1 MTTRPDR
8 QTSKRPAAWLAPLL
22 ALGLAG
28 AASAQA
34 PVRVTIDLRPTALR
48 NTTSPDKAMGA
59 GVDGA
64 QQGDLDRLFSGHNV
78 ARMRSAGL
86 KPLTYRLRTE
96 LGIEAWHWGGEGTWS
111 DPVHAQGYW
120 VGNDRQ
126 TKPILTSWGYKL
138 PRRGDTI
145 DNANNNDYS
154 RLTDGDLATF
164 WKSNPYLDLRYTS
177 ETEARPQWLVVSLGD
192 AASVD
197 GIEIAWGEPYAQRYQ
212 VQYWTGANDYDPTGR
227 WVTFPTGTVTDGRG
241 GTVRLKLGAAIK
253 PVRYVRV
260 LLQQPSGTAPAG
272 ATDVRDRLGYAVR
285 EVGVGRWDADGRFHD
300 LVRHA
305 ASHTGQTQ
313 THVSS
318 TDPWHRAVDRDVD
331 LEQTGFDRMFASG
344 LTNGLPMLTPVS
356 VLFDNPENAAAE
368 VRFLKGRGYPIR
380 QIELGEEPDGQYGD
394 PRDYGALYLQVAE
407 AIRAIDPTLELGG
420 PSLQSG
426 FTEAYML
433 PGDTPSWTRRFVT
446 YLRSRGRLDDLQFLS
461 FEHYPFD
468 DICGDISAKLRDQ
481 TRLMSRVIAQLRADA
496 APAAPPL
503 VIAEYGFSA
512 FSGRAMSELPSALL
526 MADIV
531 GQFLSEG
538 GQTAYLF
545 GYPPNVPMN
554 QHQACAGFGNMML
567 FQADPDGQAKDPM
580 PSYFTARMLTGDWMQ
595 AGARSHRLQ
604 ATTVEGGEGAVT
616 AYGLVRPDGK
626 LGLLLVNRDAA
637 APARVE
643 LSAIRPGSAAAVP
656 LGRAARVV
664 QYSPAQYAWISDGVE
679 SHPGL
684 DLPPERHV
692 LSGWRGALV
701 LPANSVT
708 VVTTSPP
715 R

>member
-1 MTTRPDR
+1 M
-8 QTSKRPAAWLAPLL
+8 SKRPAVWIAPLL

-28 AASAQA
+28 AAAAQT
-34 PVRVTIDLRPTALR
+34 PVKVTIDLRPAALR

-59 GVDGA
+59 GIDGA
-64 QQGDLDRLFSGHNV
+64 QRGDIDRLFSGHNV

-111 DPVHAQGYW
+111 DPAHAQGYW
-120 VGNDRQ
+120 VGDDRQ
-126 TKPILTSWGYKL
+126 TQPILTSWGYKL

-164 WKSNPYLDLRYTS
+164 WKSNPYLDLSYTG
-177 ETEARPQWLVVSLGD
+177 EAEARPQWLVVTLD
-192 AASVD
+192 DTTPVD
-197 GIEIAWGEPYAQRYQ
+197 GIEIAWGEPYATRYQ

-227 WVTFPTGTVTDGRG
+227 WVTFPHGTVTDGHG
-241 GTVRLKLGAAIK
+241 GTVRLKLGPATM

-260 LLQQPSGTAPAG
+260 LLEAASGTAPAG

-285 EVGVGRWDADGRFHD
+285 EVGVGRWGADGQFHD

-305 ASHTGQTQ
+305 PSHTGQTQ

-318 TDPWHRAVDRDVD
+318 TDPWHRAIDRDVD
-331 LEQTGFDRMFASG
+331 LEETGFDRMFSSG

-368 VRFLKGRGYPIR
+368 IRYLKRRGYPIR

-394 PRDYGALYLQVAE
+394 PRDYGALYLQVAK
-407 AIRAIDPTLELGG
+407 AIRAIDPALELGG

-433 PGDTPSWTRRFVT
+433 PGETPSWTRRFVT
-446 YLRSRGRLDDLQFLS
+446 YLRSRARLDDLQFLS

-468 DICGDISAKLRDQ
+468 DICGDIPAKLRDQ
-481 TRLMSRVIAQLRADA
+481 SRLMRRVIAQLRADA
-496 APAAPPL
+496 APAKPPL

-512 FSGRAMSELPSALL
+512 FSGRAMSEMPSALL

-580 PSYFTARMLTGDWMQ
+580 PSYFTARMLSGDWMQ
-595 AGARSHRLQ
+595 AGARPHRLY
-604 ATTVEGGEGAVT
+604 ATTVVGGEGAVT

-626 LGLLLVNRDAA
+626 VSLLLVNRDAE
-637 APARVE
+637 APAQVA
-643 LSAIRPGSAAAVP
+643 LGAVRPGSAASAP
-656 LGRAARVV
+656 LHGAAQVV
-664 QYSPAQYAWISDGVE
+664 QYSPAQYSWISDGVA
-679 SHPGL
+679 SHPGR
-684 DLPPERHV
+684 DLPPERRR
-692 LSGWRGALV
+692 LDRWTGELV
-701 LPANSVT
+701 LPASSVT
-708 VVTTSPP
+708 VVTVTPP

>member
-1 MTTRPDR
+1 
-8 QTSKRPAAWLAPLL
+8 
-22 ALGLAG
+22 
-28 AASAQA
+28 
-34 PVRVTIDLRPTALR
+34 
-48 NTTSPDKAMGA
+48 
-59 GVDGA
+59 
-64 QQGDLDRLFSGHNV
+64 
-78 ARMRSAGL
+78 
-86 KPLTYRLRTE
+86 
-96 LGIEAWHWGGEGTWS
+96 
-111 DPVHAQGYW
+111 
-120 VGNDRQ
+120 
-126 TKPILTSWGYKL
+126 
-138 PRRGDTI
+138 
-145 DNANNNDYS
+145 
-154 RLTDGDLATF
+154 
-164 WKSNPYLDLRYTS
+164 
-177 ETEARPQWLVVSLGD
+177 
-192 AASVD
+192 
-197 GIEIAWGEPYAQRYQ
+197 
-212 VQYWTGANDYDPTGR
+212 
-227 WVTFPTGTVTDGRG
+227 
-241 GTVRLKLGAAIK
+241 VRLKLGAATK

-260 LLQQPSGTAPAG
+260 LMEAPSGTAPAG

-285 EVGVGRWDADGRFHD
+285 EVGVGRWEADGQFHD
-300 LVRHA
+300 FVRHA
-305 ASHTGQTQ
+305 PSHTGQTQ

-368 VRFLKGRGYPIR
+368 IRFLKRRGYPIR

-394 PRDYGALYLQVAE
+394 PRDYGALYVEVAK
-407 AIRAIDPTLELGG
+407 AIRAIDPALELGG

-433 PGDTPSWTRRFVT
+433 PGETPSWTRRFVT

-468 DICGDISAKLRDQ
+468 DICGDIPAKLRDQ
-481 TRLMSRVIAQLRADA
+481 SRLMSRVIAQLRADA

-512 FSGRAMSELPSALL
+512 FSGRAMSEMPSALL

-538 GQTAYLF
+538 GRTAYLF

-567 FQADPDGQAKDPM
+567 FQADADGQAKDPM
-580 PSYFTARMLTGDWMQ
+580 PSYFTARMLSGDWMQ
-595 AGARSHRLQ
+595 AGARPHRLY
-604 ATTVEGGEGAVT
+604 ATTVEGGDGAVT
-616 AYGLVRPDGK
+616 AYGLVRPDGR

-637 APARVE
+637 ATARVE
-643 LSAIRPGSAAAVP
+643 LGAVRAGSAAPVP
-656 LGRAARVV
+656 LRGAAQIV
-664 QYSPAQYAWISDGVE
+664 QYSPAQYAWISDGVA

-684 DLPPERHV
+684 DLPPERRSV
-692 LSGWRGALV
+692 DRWTGGLV
-701 LPANSVT
+701 LPASSIT
-708 VVTTSPP
+708 VVTVAAP